1 VTGYGPPDDPSEAPT
16 GQYNYSDYGDD
27 GQQQLEPGST
37 PWHRKP
43 AVLVGL
49 GVVVAILIALVIFG
63 IVELTRGG
71 SGSTSPATSSTTPAA
86 VTTTTT
92 PPPSEPAAPAPTT
105 TLTTAPTTTAPATTA
120 PTSTAPTSTS
130 IDDGRHHHHHHADGG
145 MP

>member
-27 GQQQLEPGST
+27 GQPQLEPGST

-49 GVVVAILIALVIFG
+49 GVLAAILIALVIFG
-63 IVELTRGG
+63 IVELTKGG
-71 SGSTSPATSSTTPAA
+71 GSTSPATSSTTPA

-92 PPPSEPAAPAPTT
+92 PSTTTPSPSSATTTEPVGPAPTT
-105 TLTTAPTTTAPATTA
+105 TLSTTP
-120 PTSTAPTSTS
+120 PTSTS
-130 IDDGRHHHHHHADGG
+130 IDDGHHHHHHHDGG